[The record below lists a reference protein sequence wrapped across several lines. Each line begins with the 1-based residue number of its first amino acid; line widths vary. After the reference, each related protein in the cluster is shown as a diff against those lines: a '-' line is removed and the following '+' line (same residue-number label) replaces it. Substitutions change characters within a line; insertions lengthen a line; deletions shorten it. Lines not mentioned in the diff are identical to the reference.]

1 MVGEQGVVVGG
12 AGGSGRGAGG
22 SGGQGW
28 GHTQSSLLRKI
39 WGPNNNWRRLTA
51 SSGLY
56 VLPRACIWTFC

>member
-39 WGPNNNWRRLTA
+39 WAQIIIG
-51 SSGLY
+51 GG
-56 VLPRACIWTFC
+56 